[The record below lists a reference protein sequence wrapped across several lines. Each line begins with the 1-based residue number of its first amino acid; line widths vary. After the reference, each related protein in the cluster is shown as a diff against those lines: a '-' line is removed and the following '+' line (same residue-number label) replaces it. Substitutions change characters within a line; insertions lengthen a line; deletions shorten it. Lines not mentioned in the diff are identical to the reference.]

1 MFPTTEEVGDCPS
14 EEEGEEEEPGKQGK
28 GNCLRNST
36 LPFKGSTAAKPR
48 PPRTRRKP
56 QKRKTPNGCHIYGAA
71 PSSTPPKTPRP
82 KPMWFGSMSRGPC
95 DPPEQGLLKE
105 TENPVETE
113 RTNVTAAEVNP
124 PLPLPELP
132 TWQSFKATSA
142 RMAQEEARVKHVT
155 KKRLSAW
162 SDSS

>member
-1 MFPTTEEVGDCPS
+1 
-14 EEEGEEEEPGKQGK
+14 
-28 GNCLRNST
+28 
-36 LPFKGSTAAKPR
+36 
-48 PPRTRRKP
+48 
-56 QKRKTPNGCHIYGAA
+56 
-71 PSSTPPKTPRP
+71 
-82 KPMWFGSMSRGPC
+82 MWFGSMSRGPC

-142 RMAQEEARVKHVT
+142 RMAQEEARVKYVT
-155 KKRLSAW
+155 KKKLSAW